1 MRSSGGS
8 KRRDRRSQQKPE
20 TEPFASRAHCSR
32 RCHAH
37 YVKCR
42 ERAVPALG
50 ARVSRGAGR
59 AVLALACVAL
69 VGTACSQSRSA
80 SPSGTPAHSV
90 ATGSTQVR
98 ALPPTTTSPTST
110 TTTTMSTAPSSAESA
125 ALNAGGFSVQPCAVQ
140 VTSPAPTSN
149 VDLRPFLLGA
159 KQLPAKAVIDGPHQT
174 AVTPPVYASVPT
186 TSPAAFE
193 NITLYSA
200 TTNTG
205 SGTASA
211 FMALKE
217 VIGDV
222 GSTNFASQLLP
233 ALDADL
239 NGPGCYTQHDIVP
252 LPGASPP
259 VSAIRFSGAQRGR
272 VELGETLFAAKGSRL
287 VCLSWS
293 GQVYGTPGWG
303 SLLAHFPP
311 LPDAAAM
318 ARDLKTALALIPD

>member
-1 MRSSGGS
+1 
-8 KRRDRRSQQKPE
+8 
-20 TEPFASRAHCSR
+20 
-32 RCHAH
+32 
-37 YVKCR
+37 
-42 ERAVPALG
+42 
-50 ARVSRGAGR
+50 
-59 AVLALACVAL
+59 
-69 VGTACSQSRSA
+69 
-80 SPSGTPAHSV
+80 
-90 ATGSTQVR
+90 
-98 ALPPTTTSPTST
+98 
-110 TTTTMSTAPSSAESA
+110 
-125 ALNAGGFSVQPCAVQ
+125 

-252 LPGASPP
+252 LPGTSPP
-259 VSAIRFSGAQRGR
+259 VSAIRSSGAQRGHAA
-272 VELGETLFAAKGSRL
+272 LLETLFAAKGSRL
-287 VCLSWS
+287 IYLSWS
-293 GQVYGTPGWG
+293 SDVGANPPDVTPFL
-303 SLLAHFPP
+303 SHLPP

-318 ARDLKTALALIPD
+318 ARELKTALALIPD